1 MSRGDTW
8 KRGAARVSGITL
20 LVFAIGVVADAI
32 SLRAGLVAIPLA
44 AVAVLILSQALPGT
58 GAAMSPDRPATL
70 DANS

>member
-1 MSRGDTW
+1 MG
-8 KRGAARVSGITL
+8 L
-20 LVFAIGVVADAI
+20 MLVGTIERIAILVAPAVIGVVADAI